1 MLPLTQKFLEAA
13 GFEYDAIDET
23 WAVPVPL
30 RPVVTVE
37 HDGGDIMDALLE
49 VHAALEANGCTYNN
63 FSLNGRYLSIV
74 GLTEVQVAVMA

>member
-1 MLPLTQKFLEAA
+1 MLPLAQKLLNAT
-13 GFEYDAIDET
+13 GFQHDSIDQT
-23 WAVPVPL
+23 WTVPVPL